1 MNSRNPV
8 LNETMALSRFVLCS
22 ENNDQAEWL
31 GNTLGKWGTLWQEGS
46 EPEVLLTRVIALNP
60 LLVLLDFSGHVPALE
75 GEVSLRSENR
85 MGAIN
90 RAIDLARALKIIAP
104 NLPLVA
110 IGTMAF
116 PEGAIA
122 AWRAGL
128 SDFID
133 ISAPSDEAREV
144 VQRVLSNAP
153 VSAPVPAP
161 VPVQVKRGQL
171 VTLLGARPGVG
182 SSTLSAHLAD
192 LFQRRVQSRSGG
204 KAVAAASRVAL
215 LDLGLPAGDGKLY
228 LSTHGNFDFA
238 EAVRNLRRLDETLV
252 NTALARSAGGVTVIS
267 LPFNLSDMRTV
278 SHHDALEL
286 LDRLRTYF
294 DVLIADLG
302 GFSNQ
307 EFVTN
312 LAGAS
317 DHVWLV
323 SDQSVGALVSLA
335 DTLTVLGEALPGDRK
350 RQVIVSRYDER
361 FGMGA
366 MQIAERF
373 GLPLLAILPERTR
386 KLLSSA
392 NRGKLLHEVAPQDS
406 YVKAIEGLVDQL
418 IAPAADNAALPEK
431 QGLGRWLPK
440 FIQRQLT

>member
-1 MNSRNPV
+1 MNARNPAANSV
-8 LNETMALSRFVLCS
+8 TELSRFVLCS
-22 ENNDQAEWL
+22 ENNEQAEWL
-31 GNTLGKWGTLWQEGS
+31 GNTLGKWGALWQERS
-46 EPEVLLTRVIALNP
+46 DLAVLLPRVIELNP
-60 LLVLLDFSGHVPALE
+60 LLVLLDFSGHGAPEDPAF
-75 GEVSLRSENR
+75 LRSENSV
-85 MGAIN
+85 GAI
-90 RAIDLARALKIIAP
+90 ARAVELAHALKLAAP

-133 ISAPSDEAREV
+133 ITAPSDEAREV
-144 VQRVLSNAP
+144 VQRVLST
-153 VSAPVPAP
+153 SAALIPVPI
-161 VPVQVKRGQL
+161 KRGQL

-182 SSTLSAHLAD
+182 SSTLAVHLAD
-192 LFQRRVQSRSGG
+192 IFQRRVQSRSGSKTG
-204 KAVAAASRVAL
+204 AVASRVAL

-252 NTALARSAGGVTVIS
+252 HTALARSPGGVTVIS
-267 LPFNLSDMRTV
+267 LPFNLSEMRTV

-294 DVLIADLG
+294 DVLITDLG

-307 EFVTN
+307 EFITN
-312 LAGAS
+312 LTGAS

-323 SDQSVGALVSLA
+323 TDQSVGALVSLA
-335 DTLTVLGEALPGDRK
+335 DTLTILGEPLPGDNK
-350 RQVIVSRYDER
+350 RQLVVSRYDER

-373 GLPLLAILPERTR
+373 GLPLLAVLPERTR

-392 NRGKLLHEVAPQDS
+392 NRGKLLHEVAPQDN
-406 YVKAIEGLVDQL
+406 YVKAIEGLVDEL
-418 IAPAADNAALPEK
+418 IDPLADAPQRPR
-431 QGLGRWLPK
+431 QGLGRWIPK
-440 FIQRQLT
+440 MLQRK